1 MPLSPPPLA
10 PTDRGTGCL
19 TRPRWSPPP
28 TDEVRGVWRR
38 GGPSAS
44 RSVVSGSREA
54 QPGRAA
60 RGEACYKGHSFAAV
74 KTHYK
79 TPHLTTELG
88 EGTIDDGEKKGGSPS
103 DGEGGKTRDARQRR
117 RSSSNVKQDSF
128 LADRKLLASFALS
141 PLVGNSACDDAAMAV
156 ISISMASSPSSFS
169 SPFFSTSRKGEGQN
183 KSAQLS
189 NKRKRGGSASS
200 KKRRGI
206 LLPLRL

>member
-1 MPLSPPPLA
+1 MPHEA
-10 PTDRGTGCL
+10 GRGGL
-19 TRPRWSPPP
+19 RRP
-28 TDEVRGVWRR
+28 TDEARGVWRR

-88 EGTIDDGEKKGGSPS
+88 EGTDDRRRGKERRQRERWCS
-103 DGEGGKTRDARQRR
+103 GKTRDARQRR

-156 ISISMASSPSSFS
+156 ISISMASSPL
-169 SPFFSTSRKGEGQN
+169 SPLHSLAPRE
-183 KSAQLS
+183 
-189 NKRKRGGSASS
+189 RERGKIS
-200 KKRRGI
+200 
-206 LLPLRL
+206 PPN